1 MTNKT
6 EIIKA
11 FREARIVG
19 EKLLS
24 QGKISWDQFQFSML
38 GFELSLKEMGE
49 DL

>member
-1 MTNKT
+1 MTDKQ
-6 EIIKA
+6 EIIRS
-11 FREARIVG
+11 FRQARIVG

-38 GFELSLKEMGE
+38 GFEIQLKAMGE